1 MTLAA
6 AFTKI
11 SEIENKLDLVLSMLK
26 DLQPQSKSGDQTNF
40 DDFARYYFDKFR
52 WRKVSADT
60 RRADISRYNNHVAPA
75 IASMNISDIL
85 PEHVQGIIDGLNEHQ
100 KTAHEVFTL
109 INVIMKAAIKHNI
122 IVHNPCDIVLLQ
134 SYESEHGIALTRD
147 EERQLLAATSGT
159 PYQRMF
165 AVILYTGIRPNEYK
179 TVKFDGSFIIA
190 RNSKQ
195 KDGKEHKKK
204 IPITPMLAPYIED
217 LPIDELCHFKF
228 YHVNRIR
235 DKFKMIL
242 PDHKLYDTRTT
253 FYTRCKMCGIA
264 PAARTE
270 FMGHSSDNDELEP
283 HSANELDRAYTDL
296 PDEYLLKEGQKFVY

>member
-11 SEIENKLDLVLSMLK
+11 SEIESKLDLILSMLNN
-26 DLQPQSKSGDQTNF
+26 LQTQPKIVDQTNF
-40 DDFARYYFDKFR
+40 DEFARYYFEKFR

-75 IASMNISDIL
+75 IADMSIADIL
-85 PEHVQGIIDGLNEHQ
+85 PEHVQEIIDGLTEHQ

-109 INVIMKAAIKHNI
+109 INVVMKAAIKHNI
-122 IVHNPCDIVLLQ
+122 IKHNPCDIVLLDT
-134 SYESEHGIALTRD
+134 YESEHGVALTKD

-165 AVILYTGIRPNEYK
+165 AVILYTGLRPNEYK
-179 TVKFDGSFIIA
+179 TAKFDGSFIVA

-204 IPITPMLAPYIED
+204 IPITPMLAPYIAG
-217 LPIDELCHFKF
+217 LSTDELHRFKF
-228 YHVNRIR
+228 YHVNRLR
-235 DKFKMIL
+235 DKFKLIL
-242 PDHKLYDTRTT
+242 PEHKLYDTRTT
-253 FYTRCKMCGIA
+253 FYTRCETCGVSDL
-264 PAARTE
+264 ARDL
-270 FMGHSSDNDELEP
+270 FVGHSRGKLP
-283 HSANELDRAYTDL
+283 KAYLDP
-296 PDEYLLKEGQKFVY
+296 PDEYLLQEGQKFVY